1 MPRVR
6 SSGPALGALRAL
18 VVDNRAAGLSG
29 ERVVRPRGHIVAGML
44 PGQARLLWAA
54 AFVAALLAPVLLSM
68 VTGNDNALIGQLSIQ
83 SGLLATGLLVC
94 AIVTPSRLRSLTR
107 ALGIEGVL
115 GVHRLLGMLVTF
127 MVMVHVVL
135 VLINNPSS
143 VALFDPRQWSM
154 PSRAAIGATV
164 GLIVLV
170 GLAVLRHKVRRRYA
184 LWRWVHL
191 ALAGAVLVL
200 TALHIWWLRHLVNDP
215 VMRATFA
222 VMTAALI
229 GMLSYRWVWR
239 PSFDKRGAY
248 EVREVRAET
257 EQVHTL
263 VIGPRRPRHGF
274 DVSTMSF
281 APGQF
286 AWLRLRRSVA
296 AEEHPFTITSC
307 PRGSE
312 SVEFTI
318 RNVGDFTAGLAD
330 LEPGDPVWIDGPHGD
345 FTWDDDTSY
354 KRALV
359 LVAAGV
365 GITPMISMLRTLAF
379 RGDTRPV
386 LLLSGARTEDELL
399 FRDELGELGEKLD
412 LTVVEVLSQP
422 LDGWAGRSGRID
434 RELLAEVLPERT
446 GRRKIEYF
454 ICGPAGMV
462 TDVTVALEEMRV
474 DPAHIHTEQ
483 FDMV

>member
-1 MPRVR
+1 
-6 SSGPALGALRAL
+6 
-18 VVDNRAAGLSG
+18 
-29 ERVVRPRGHIVAGML
+29 ML

-54 AFVAALLAPVLLSM
+54 AFVAALLAPVLLSL
-68 VTGNDNALIGQLSIQ
+68 VTGNDNPLISQLAIQ

-94 AIVTPSRLRSLTR
+94 AVVTPSRLRSLTR

-115 GVHRLLGMLVTF
+115 GVHRLLGMLVTL
-127 MVMVHVVL
+127 MVVVHIIL
-135 VLINNPSS
+135 VLIATPSS

-164 GLIVLV
+164 GLVVLV
-170 GLAVLRHKVRRRYA
+170 GLAVVRHRVRRRYA

-191 ALAGAVLVL
+191 ILAGAVLVL

-215 VMRATFA
+215 VLRATFA
-222 VMTAALI
+222 VIAAVVI

-257 EQVHTL
+257 DQVNTL

-274 DVSTMSF
+274 DVSAMKF

-286 AWLRLRRSVA
+286 AWLRLKRSVT

-312 SVEFTI
+312 DVEFTI
-318 RNVGDFTAGLAD
+318 RNVGDFTSGLAE
-330 LEPGDPVWIDGPHGD
+330 LKPGDPVWIDGPHGD
-345 FTWDDDTSY
+345 FTWDDSAY

-359 LVAAGV
+359 LIAAGV
-365 GITPMISMLRTLAF
+365 GITPMISMLRALAH
-379 RGDTRPV
+379 RGDRRPV
-386 LLLSGARTEDELL
+386 LLVSGARTEDELL
-399 FRDELGELGEKLD
+399 FRDELSELADKLD
-412 LTVVEVLSQP
+412 LTVVEVLSRP
-422 LDGWAGRSGRID
+422 PDGWKGLSGRID
-434 RELLAEVLPERT
+434 REVLAEVLPERT

-454 ICGPAGMV
+454 ICGPGGMV
-462 TDVTVALEEMRV
+462 TDVTAALEELRV
-474 DPAHIHTEQ
+474 DPARIHTEQ

>member
-1 MPRVR
+1 V
-6 SSGPALGALRAL
+6 A
-18 VVDNRAAGLSG
+18 
-29 ERVVRPRGHIVAGML
+29 RPTRHMVAGML
-44 PGQARLLWAA
+44 PGQARLLWAV
-54 AFVAALLAPVLLSM
+54 AFVTTLFAPALLSL
-68 VTGNDNALIGQLSIQ
+68 VTGNDNPLIAQLSIQ

-94 AIVTPSRLRSLTR
+94 ATVTPSRMRSLTR

-115 GVHRLLGMLVTF
+115 GVHRLLGMLATLLVI
-127 MVMVHVVL
+127 VHVVL
-135 VLINNPSS
+135 VLINTPSS

-170 GLAVLRHKVRRRYA
+170 GLAVLRHRVRRRYA

-191 ALAGAVLVL
+191 ILAGAVLVL

-222 VMTAALI
+222 VMAAALL
-229 GMLSYRWVWR
+229 GMLSYRWIWR
-239 PSFDKRGAY
+239 PCFDRRGAY
-248 EVREVRAET
+248 EVRRVRAET
-257 EQVHTL
+257 DQVYTL

-274 DVSTMSF
+274 DVSTMAF

-286 AWLRLRRSVA
+286 AWLRLRRSVT
-296 AEEHPFTITSC
+296 AEEHPFTIASC
-307 PRGSE
+307 PAGSE

-318 RNVGDFTAGLAD
+318 RDAGDFTSELAD
-330 LEPGDPVWIDGPHGD
+330 LKPGDPVWIDGPHGD
-345 FTWDDDTSY
+345 FTWDDSSYKSY
-354 KRALV
+354 KRTLV
-359 LVAAGV
+359 LIAAGV
-365 GITPMISMLRTLAF
+365 GITPMISMLRTLEF
-379 RGDTRPV
+379 RGDGRPV

-412 LTVVEVLSQP
+412 LRVEEVLSQP
-422 LDGWAGRSGRID
+422 PDGWTGRSGRID
-434 RELLAEVLPERT
+434 RHLLAEVLPERT

-454 ICGPAGMV
+454 ICGPAAMV
-462 TDVTVALEEMRV
+462 TDVTIALEEMRV